1 MGNSQSDTPNSQP
14 VPTND
19 PEESHFEDEINL
31 IDYFRVVWK
40 WKSLILL
47 GSVSPALIVAL
58 KGYLNSYIKRIKNGI
73 SVSAPVSENPKISS
87 IAKGTVKKSTIVF
100 AIALMISVFAAFLL
114 EGFKQNKMR
123 NGK

>member
-14 VPTND
+14 VSTND
-19 PEESHFEDEINL
+19 LEESHFEDEINL

-87 IAKGTVKKSTIVF
+87 IAKGTAKKSTIVF
-100 AIALMISVFAAFLL
+100 AVALMMSVFAAFLL